1 MENTKSL
8 RERVIAGLEERRE
21 RILNGDINC
30 IPLPFK
36 RFQSELPGIEQE
48 TYYLI
53 SGGTK
58 SAKTRLV
65 NYIFVYNTIMYA
77 YYNQG
82 VVCPKIFY
90 YPLEETPE
98 SITLRFMSYLLYTLS
113 GKRISPTD
121 LRSTNSEKPLDEEII
136 DLLRS
141 EEYTNIL
148 DFYEEVISFMP
159 SRNPTGV
166 WKDIKSYADAH
177 GIVHTKTCKYK
188 DELGVEQIGEQF
200 DYYEPNNP
208 NEYVFIIIDHVSLL
222 ETERNLTL
230 RECINKLSE
239 YMVIFRNRYRYIP
252 VVVQQ
257 QSVETTN
264 LDAFKNNKIRP
275 TSSGLSDS
283 KGPSK
288 DCSIMLG
295 ITNPFSHELREY
307 LGYDITKFKGEFR
320 CLEVV
325 LNRNGSSNGI
335 CPLFFDGAIN
345 FFGELPLPNDKANLE
360 KVYKRLEKIRNTNQV
375 SNTKS
380 FFAYKLNKKEKSL
393 HNKTILSKFAA
404 LFSKIIKKY

>member
-65 NYIFVYNTIMYA
+65 NYVFVYNTIMYA

-177 GIVHTKTCKYK
+177 GIIHTKTCKYK

-345 FFGELPLPNDKANLE
+345 FFGELPLPNDKENLE